1 MDLLDQAAQ
10 QQQQHL
16 SVTLAAITARVTNM
30 HTSSV
35 NPGICEDCG
44 CVIPAQ
50 RLRVIPGATRCVS
63 CQAAF
68 EEED

>member
-16 SVTLAAITARVTNM
+16 SVTLAAITARVTDM
-30 HTSSV
+30 HTGSV

-44 CVIPAQ
+44 CVIPTQ